1 MSPARLPFLDW
12 MKCLGIG
19 LIVFGHVTS
28 WADGLVPPIYA
39 KQLGVAFF
47 LFAAGFSLARE
58 TRRPARVV
66 YNRLFEV
73 FLFGTVL
80 AALTS
85 ALSVAQGGPTGL
97 TNFLPFLLGANVAF
111 DHFPANPT
119 TWFVGTYTHLLLLWA
134 VVLRR
139 VRVRPWMLAV
149 SVALEVTARAALAE
163 TCGLFVAY
171 MALSNWV
178 TVFLFGVY
186 RGQAVEEPAKGGA
199 VPWLL
204 ASAAVVVAW
213 PLAFGSLAAD
223 TTFPLM
229 RFRVGGRALDAAVT
243 SASVSLVYL
252 VFTALAYQVTRRLGG
267 SAAIEFLAR
276 NTVIVFLAHMPVMF
290 ATLAPVDAWVGPS
303 WARVSIRFF
312 VCFFALAALSE
323 VVRRAARTERLRH
336 KVWSACTRALAVP
349 ASEAPR
355 RTSAPEFAHAA
366 PLAGPST
373 PGPRLSQ

>member
-1 MSPARLPFLDW
+1 MSPVRLPFLDW

-28 WADGLVPPIYA
+28 WADGLVPPIYP

-73 FLFGTVL
+73 FLFGIAL

-85 ALSVAQGGPTGL
+85 ALSVARGGPTGL
-97 TNFLPFLLGANVAF
+97 SNFLPFLLGANVVF

-139 VRVRPWMLAV
+139 VRVRPWMLVVAAV
-149 SVALEVTARAALAE
+149 FEVAVRATLAE

-171 MALSNWV
+171 MALPNWV
-178 TVFLFGVY
+178 TVFLFGLY
-186 RGQAVEEPAKGGA
+186 RGQGAEEPAKGGLA
-199 VPWLL
+199 LWL
-204 ASAAVVVAW
+204 AAFAAVAVAW

-223 TTFPLM
+223 PTFPWM

-243 SASVSLVYL
+243 AASVSLVYV
-252 VFTALAYQVTRRLGG
+252 VFTALTYQVTRRLGA
-267 SAAIEFLAR
+267 SAAVEFLAR
-276 NTVIVFLAHMPVMF
+276 NTVIVFLAHMPIFF
-290 ATLAPVDAWVGPS
+290 ALLAPVDAWTQS
-303 WARVSIRFF
+303 SAARVAIRFF
-312 VCFFALAALSE
+312 VCYVALAAISE
-323 VVRRAARTERLRH
+323 VIRRAVRPERLRD
-336 KVWSACTRALAVP
+336 KVWSVC
-349 ASEAPR
+349 ASA
-355 RTSAPEFAHAA
+355 FAA
-366 PLAGPST
+366 PARSGLATKVGA
-373 PGPRLSQ
+373 